1 MVLTARTGMA
11 VAMLAA
17 CGCQVES
24 LFPERVADGA
34 ARLTVRNAGVLLSV
48 INADTSCGFESEAVL
63 AGFTVEGEVGQVGSV
78 TWTVED
84 CELDFGTD
92 AATEAVAVGSDCT
105 GAETRVK
112 GRLVIDA
119 TRTIEGLL
127 TGNPLTPVVPQSPDA
142 VTLTM
147 HAVTFGYRAEMA
159 GSAAS
164 VLMKQAVIDVEAGV
178 HLARS
183 ASLGVCSIPTNA
195 ITLHSL
201 VVTDAAYEIDDG
213 EGRVFD
219 VPVARAEINAQVG
232 AYRGRENEIG
242 GSIQVWNDAVDLGHD
257 PKLDPDYDPAAFVE
271 TFACVDDLQLPLEY
285 ACESLAPRLA
295 EGAAKLTINTVGN
308 LVSAFSKDTTCGMK
322 SAAVRA
328 AREVSGTVGRDGGTV
343 TYRIDEPCTIDF
355 GDGRELPGDCG
366 GAGPVISGRA
376 SFTGSLEVRGRLTG
390 NADEPIIPTLR
401 DAPTLR
407 WRLVLEDAS
416 VQGNSPEVMEVA
428 RGAVTG
434 VMRPRMAIDTATG
447 ACAID
452 TPVVSFEE
460 IAWEPDT
467 AATIH
472 AGGNALGIT
481 IDGSSLQAQNGRKGE
496 RENYLAGE
504 ITVGGES
511 YAIPLDGGA
520 PVLDPSYD
528 ADTFRDSWL
537 CGDTIREPQSDADCN
552 MHQVIADGVA
562 RLVIQSAGTVA
573 SAINSDD
580 VCGYS
585 NKMDVLKNPTHVEG
599 QAGQMGS
606 LTWAVDGC
614 NLGPGATP
622 AVYAT
627 DCSGG
632 VTHWAGSANID
643 STRTVRGMRE
653 DVEVFLLGR
662 VADSIAPQS
671 PESVDL
677 WLTDVALSEF
687 ASWALAAGQQEPL
700 GVLTIHD
707 GTLNGFLKPVT
718 GWDEGQQ
725 RFTIPTPVA
734 TLQGIRLTN
743 AHATLQAQGMTFEID
758 IADTDL
764 FAVNGRAGLSENI
777 IAGTVTIDGD
787 VVEIG
792 GSLNP
797 EYDAN
802 ELAASWACNVAPEMG
817 ACAQVGRSDV
827 GLGALMLLAAAGRRR
842 RRS

>member
-1 MVLTARTGMA
+1 MAVLTRTGLTA
-11 VAMLAA
+11 LLLAA

-24 LFPERVADGA
+24 LFPERVGDGA

-48 INADTSCGFESEAVL
+48 INSDTTCGFASDSVAD
-63 AGFTVEGEVGQVGSV
+63 GYTVEGEVGQVGTV
-78 TWTVED
+78 TWTVAD
-84 CELDFGTD
+84 CEIDFGTD
-92 AATEAVAVGSDCT
+92 PAAEPVAVDSDCT

-112 GRLVIDA
+112 GRVIVDA

-127 TGNPLTPVVPQSPDA
+127 TGNPATPVVPQSPDA

-147 HAVTFGYRAEMA
+147 HAVAFGYRAEMA

-164 VLMKQAVIDVEAGV
+164 ALMKQAVIDVQAGV

-183 ASLGVCSIPTNA
+183 ASLGVCSIPTSA
-195 ITLHSL
+195 VTLESL

-213 EGRVFD
+213 EGHVFD
-219 VPVARAEINAQVG
+219 VPVARADITAQVG
-232 AYRGRENEIG
+232 SYRERENEIG
-242 GSIQVWNDAVDLGHD
+242 GSITVWDDSVDLAHD
-257 PKLDPDYDPAAFVE
+257 PRLDPEYDPQAFVDS
-271 TFACVDDLQLPLEY
+271 FACVDDLELPIEY
-285 ACESLAPRLA
+285 TCESLAPRLA

-328 AREVSGTVGRDGGTV
+328 AREVTGTVGRDGGTV
-343 TYRIDEPCTIDF
+343 TYRIDEPCVIDF
-355 GDGRELPGDCG
+355 GEGRELPSDCG

-376 SFTGSLEVRGRLTG
+376 AFTGSLEVRGRLTG
-390 NADEPIIPTLR
+390 NADEPIIPTVR

-407 WRLVLEDAS
+407 FRLVLEDAS
-416 VQGNSPEVMEVA
+416 VQGSSPEVMEVA
-428 RGAVTG
+428 HGAVTG

-452 TPVVSFEE
+452 TPVVAFED
-460 IAWEPDT
+460 IAWEPGT
-467 AATIH
+467 EATIH

-481 IDGSSLQAQNGRKGE
+481 IDGSSLEAQNGKKGE

-528 ADTFRDSWL
+528 AAAFRDSWL
-537 CGDTIREPQSDADCN
+537 CGDTVREPQSDQDCN

-562 RLVIQSAGTVA
+562 RLVIQTAGTVA

-580 VCGYS
+580 ACGFS
-585 NKMDVLKNPTHVEG
+585 NKMDVLKNPTRVEG
-599 QAGQMGS
+599 QAGEMGS
-606 LTWAVDGC
+606 LTWAVQGC

-622 AVYAT
+622 TVYAT
-627 DCSGG
+627 DCAGG
-632 VTHWAGSANID
+632 VTHWAGSANIA

-677 WLTDVALSEF
+677 WLTDVALGEF
-687 ASWALAAGQQEPL
+687 ASWALAPGQQEPL

-707 GTLNGFLKPVT
+707 GTLNAFLKPVT

-725 RFTIPTPVA
+725 RFVIPTPVA
-734 TLQGIRLTN
+734 TLQGVRLSN
-743 AHATLQAQGMTFEID
+743 ARATLQAQGMTFEID

-764 FAVNGRAGLSENI
+764 FAVNGQAGLSENT

-787 VVEIG
+787 VVGVG
-792 GSLNP
+792 GALNP
-797 EYDAN
+797 DYDRDQM
-802 ELAASWACNVAPEMG
+802 AASWACNVAPDMG

-827 GLGALMLLAAAGRRR
+827 GLGALLLLACWVRRR
-842 RRS
+842 RR